1 MTISY
6 TQLTEQDRVQIV
18 NLFMSRVECRQIQ
31 AMMGL
36 SKRAV
41 QRVMKEAGVNTRRR
55 NRYTLDE
62 DYFDVIDTPE
72 KAYWL
77 GFLYA
82 DGYVVSTVT
91 REYTSLATK
100 STQVLVC

>member
-18 NLFMSRVECRQIQ
+18 NLFRSRVECRQIQ

-62 DYFDVIDTPE
+62 DYFDVIDTPGHMSVNCCGDLSRPVE
-72 KAYWL
+72 NPAI
-77 GFLYA
+77 
-82 DGYVVSTVT
+82 
-91 REYTSLATK
+91 LAG
-100 STQVLVC
+100 